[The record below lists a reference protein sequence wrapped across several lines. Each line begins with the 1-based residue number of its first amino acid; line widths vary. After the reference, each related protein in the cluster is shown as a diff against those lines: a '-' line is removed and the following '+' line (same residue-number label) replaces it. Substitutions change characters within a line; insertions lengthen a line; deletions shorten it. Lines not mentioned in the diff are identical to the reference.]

1 MVSQMVVPDSSD
13 RGRRSFSELIQCSYD
28 SALAFVKA
36 MGTYTPLV
44 MREWFTLYPEPPS
57 GPMHLSFSGAVLF
70 LDISGFTQLC
80 NRYVSC
86 VESQMSHQQ
95 H

>member
-44 MREWFTLYPEPPS
+44 MPEWFTLYPEPPS
-57 GPMHLSFSGAVLF
+57 AFRALR
-70 LDISGFTQLC
+70 
-80 NRYVSC
+80 NC
-86 VESQMSHQQ
+86 VIGTFHASNLK
-95 H
+95 